1 MATKTRDTDQDW
13 KRVAEREPYWGVLSH
28 EDYRQ
33 AAMSSE
39 RLAQFMASGEQ
50 YVTNLFAL
58 IRKHLRPEFA
68 PARALDVGCGV
79 GRLLIPLAKRVRTA
93 VGVDIAP
100 AMLELC
106 RKHAAEAGVVN
117 VNVFPSDDTLSAVQ
131 GKFEL
136 VNTYIVLQ
144 HVPPQRGYRL
154 LQAMLGCLAVGG
166 VGSLQMTF
174 AKARKFLAHEAPRA
188 AYYRRDGNMVHD
200 LVESNWEPPEGTITM
215 FDYDLNEV
223 IARISQVCGHPVI
236 ALPTDNEG
244 HLGLHCIFEKARER

>member
-1 MATKTRDTDQDW
+1 MAAKIRDTDQDW

-33 AAMSSE
+33 AGMSSE
-39 RLAQFMASGEQ
+39 RVAQFMASGEQ
-50 YVTNLFAL
+50 YIANLFAL
-58 IRKHLRPEFA
+58 IRKHLQPQFA

-79 GRLLIPLAKRVRTA
+79 GRLLIPLARRVRTA

-106 RKHAAEAGVVN
+106 RRHAAEAGVVN

-131 GKFEL
+131 GKYDL

-154 LQAMLGCLAVGG
+154 MQAMLDCLAVGG
-166 VGSLQMTF
+166 IGSLQMTF
-174 AKARKFLAHEAPRA
+174 AKARKFLANEIPRA
-188 AYYRRDGNMVHD
+188 AYYRRDGNRLYD

-223 IARISQVCGHPVI
+223 IARISEVCGHPMVV
-236 ALPTDNEG
+236 LPTNNEG
-244 HLGLHCIFEKARER
+244 HLGLQCIFEKARER